1 MSGLKRNS
9 NHLSILEPQTKHFKN
24 LKKYNTMISI
34 PTYPTTQNYNFN
46 TMEFEKLK
54 EQVKNLYD
62 SINKLESKIK
72 IQNKKIKDL
81 ENLCEITQ
89 DDMSHIVVGMNKIK
103 LPSSNNI
110 IEKETGDKSHM
121 PMITEELSY
130 IS

>member
-110 IEKETGDKSHM
+110 IEKETGDKSHI

>member
-34 PTYPTTQNYNFN
+34 PTYPSTQNYNFN

-62 SINKLESKIK
+62 NINKLESKIK
-72 IQNKKIKDL
+72 IQNRKIKDL

-121 PMITEELSY
+121 PMIPEELSY

>member
-9 NHLSILEPQTKHFKN
+9 NHLSILEPQPKHFKN

-34 PTYPTTQNYNFN
+34 PTYPSTQNYNFN
-46 TMEFEKLK
+46 TIEFEKLK
-54 EQVKNLYD
+54 AQVKNLYD
-62 SINKLESKIK
+62 CINKLESKIK
-72 IQNKKIKDL
+72 IQNRKIKDL

-89 DDMSHIVVGMNKIK
+89 DDMSHIVVGINKIK

-110 IEKETGDKSHM
+110 IEKETGDKSHL